1 MFPSQPATHT
11 KELQSIQ
18 LSVCRGQSTLPVS
31 SLTATREYRDKTWS
45 SVLLRNVV
53 KPEDFDNSTS
63 DDAFCALFLPS
74 RHHPNTS
81 PPYVAEILAHTHP
94 EELTKVYNMPI
105 LNTTSSSRRCAH
117 SAQILKVGLLPV
129 LLYFPH

>member
-1 MFPSQPATHT
+1 MFVSGRRLRVLLRHARDSVFPSQPATHT

-63 DDAFCALFLPS
+63 DDAFCAL
-74 RHHPNTS
+74 
-81 PPYVAEILAHTHP
+81 PPV
-94 EELTKVYNMPI
+94 
-105 LNTTSSSRRCAH
+105 
-117 SAQILKVGLLPV
+117 SAPPQHFSATCRGDPRA
-129 LLYFPH
+129 YTP